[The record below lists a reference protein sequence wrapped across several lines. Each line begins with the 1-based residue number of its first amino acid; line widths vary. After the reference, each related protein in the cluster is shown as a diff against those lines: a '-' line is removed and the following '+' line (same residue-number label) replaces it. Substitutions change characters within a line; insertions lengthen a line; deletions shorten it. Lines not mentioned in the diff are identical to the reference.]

1 VTPPLTRRIVRWG
14 LWTLA
19 ALCVLGA
26 AALAYSAYRRVETA
40 TRLGGGAWAAPGV
53 VTEKLVEYRSDRLL
67 PFDVR
72 TYVVRYA
79 YPNPAGQMR
88 TGEQVVTRRFFD
100 RLPEQGGQTTVYL
113 AAGEEGVSAVQ
124 RGPALPA
131 PAGWRAILALA
142 ALIAAGMAAGLVS
155 ASAEST
161 L

>member
-1 VTPPLTRRIVRWG
+1 VTPPLTRRIIRWG
-14 LWTLA
+14 FWLLA

-26 AALAYSAYRRVETA
+26 VALAYSAYRRVETA
-40 TRLGGGAWAAPGV
+40 IRLGGGAWAAPGV
-53 VTEKLVEYRSDRLL
+53 VTEKLVETRSDRLL

-72 TYVVRYA
+72 AYVVRYA

-113 AAGEEGVSAVQ
+113 AAYEEGISAVQ

-131 PAGWRAILALA
+131 PAGWRAALALG
-142 ALIAAGMAAGLVS
+142 ALIAAGMAAGLAS

-161 L
+161 